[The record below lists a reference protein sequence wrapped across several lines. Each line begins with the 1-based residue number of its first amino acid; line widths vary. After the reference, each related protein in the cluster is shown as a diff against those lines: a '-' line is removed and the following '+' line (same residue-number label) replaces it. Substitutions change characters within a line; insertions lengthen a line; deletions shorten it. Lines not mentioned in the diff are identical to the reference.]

1 MGTVMDLAIA
11 LTLKDA
17 LTGQI
22 GRIINSFRQMEG
34 VTDEVR
40 AKLDSLNN
48 IAITGGILAG
58 AGVAGLKTTLDMLS
72 DAVDEAANLESKTLT
87 TTIKAFGQGLAEV
100 TKEER
105 QLMQQ
110 VFEDKSLDVSL
121 ATHFNSSQIAESMT
135 ALIKG
140 GMDMEQVVNGA
151 AEANAYF
158 AQINEILPQAAA
170 NGTAKFA
177 AGFGL
182 INEEIMEGMDLV
194 TKYSDA
200 TIADALAMQQNIG
213 NAAAVAAAAWK
224 GKDKLEIAEQTIQLV
239 AATKYMAGDEAAAA
253 TYTKRFIDEA
263 SKFKEGMSSKQI
275 KLMEQAGWL
284 DSQGHSIF
292 IDYDT
297 GMVKDAYELEKILEN
312 AAERLSNVEFTNLV
326 DTVFGEQGKR
336 TAMVLAQKGDLDLAT
351 IKEKADNQLGIQQQV
366 DIQMDTFNAQK
377 GIFEEAKNTLKA
389 TLGKPFLD
397 VGTNFYRG
405 LVSVLTKAADF
416 FRNHPEVV
424 KWAAALATVASS
436 ALILIGVLTMLTA
449 GMSALKLVWGIAG
462 KAMLASWGSVMSAI
476 LPIVAI
482 VAVLGVLAY
491 TVYKNWDTLGPQF
504 SGIFDRI
511 KLLLDNL
518 GESFRGFG
526 SMLVPILSQ
535 IGELITAAVVW
546 TVENAVPYIE
556 IGLDIVIA
564 AFQAA
569 GAVISAAIAVIQFV
583 LNGLSI
589 FWQNWGDTIK
599 IFISGVWEFFV
610 EFTTTKFELISKI
623 IKTVLEYI
631 ADLFKIITAIINGDW
646 EQAWKLAQEAFGRF
660 KDNIL
665 GIADFIGDKL
675 KGLADKAKNW
685 GSNLIKSFMDGIKG
699 RHDELG
705 KTMQKTSTVVKDYIG
720 VESPTKKGPLM
731 RNHLW
736 GGNLVQSFAD
746 GMTNHLRTMEQASQ
760 AASKMVKIS
769 GSVSYIAD
777 KLPDAEVMDKVIQ
790 SDVIIDSKIN
800 KAAFSAAENT
810 MISSAVW
817 ENTNMLHTSHHAN
830 TFNTHYQEKISRI
843 SAEYLRENHSSIAH
857 DLNESSRYDF
867 SYLNGYSSKLVN
879 NYYSDARKQAVQ
891 NYFDDNSY
899 PVSNSRYQAENHQ
912 ERFHTLNSISVPHRV
927 GSRGNAIEQVTI
939 QIYPNPEHD
948 EMALAQMVKNA
959 VENLLN
965 DRSYPK
971 DNDQDLGLT
980 FSMNGVRSY

>member
-17 LTGQI
+17 VTGQI
-22 GRIINSFRQMEG
+22 GRIISSFRQMEG

-58 AGVAGLKTTLDMLS
+58 TGIAGLKTTLDMLS
-72 DAVDEAANLESKTLT
+72 DVVDEAANLESKTLT

-224 GKDKLEIAEQTIQLV
+224 GKDKLEVAEQTIQLV

-292 IDYDT
+292 IDYDM
-297 GMVKDAYELEKILEN
+297 GMVKDVYELERILED
-312 AAERLSNVEFTNLV
+312 AAARLSNVEFTNLV

-336 TAMVLAQKGDLDLAT
+336 TAMVLAQKGDLDLGT

-366 DIQMDTFNAQK
+366 DIQMDTFKAQK

-397 VGTNFYRG
+397 IGTNFYRG
-405 LVSVLTKAADF
+405 LVSILTKAADF

-424 KWAAALATVASS
+424 KWAVALATVASS

-462 KAMLASWGSVMSAI
+462 KAMLASWGPVMSAI

-482 VAVLGVLAY
+482 VAVLGLLAY

-526 SMLVPILSQ
+526 SMIGPILSR
-535 IGELITAAVVW
+535 IGELITSAVVW
-546 TVENAVPYIE
+546 AVENAIPYVE

-569 GAVISAAIAVIQFV
+569 GAIIGAVVAVIQFV

-610 EFTTTKFELISKI
+610 GFTMIKFELVVKI
-623 IKTVLEYI
+623 IQTALEAI

-646 EQAWKLAQEAFGRF
+646 EQAWQLAQEAFGRF

-675 KGLADKAKNW
+675 RGLADKAKSW
-685 GSNLIKSFMDGIKG
+685 GSNLIQSFMDGIKG

-736 GGNLVQSFAD
+736 GANLVQSFAD

-790 SDVIIDSKIN
+790 SDVLIDPKIK

-817 ENTNMLHTSHHAN
+817 ENTNRLHTFHHAN

-857 DLNESSRYDF
+857 DLNEASRHDF

-899 PVSNSRYQAENHQ
+899 MVSNSHYQAENHR
-912 ERFHTLNSISVPHRV
+912 ERFRALNSISVPHRV

-948 EMALAQMVKNA
+948 EMALAQMVKSA